1 MVTVKLHTMLPNCN
15 FLFVIFHQN
24 FKDLKR
30 DYMGVN
36 IKNVSMQF
44 DDFQALEDINIDIE
58 KGEFFSILGP
68 SGCGKT
74 TLLKIIS
81 GFLDQTCGEVL
92 IENEN
97 MKGVSANK
105 RATSLVFQNLALFP
119 AMSVKENISFGLD
132 VKKIEKSQ
140 INSKVKELLE
150 MVSLKEYE
158 NSMVEELSGGQKQ
171 RVAIARALAVE
182 PKVLLLDEPLSAL
195 DLKLRQ
201 HMRKE
206 LRALQKLTGI
216 TFIYI
221 THDQGEALS
230 MSDKVAVMSR
240 GRVEQIST
248 PKELYNNPKTAFVAS
263 FVGENNEFDAK
274 VITVLESNVIVE
286 SIYGKFTIKTNEDLQ
301 IEDAVKLFIRPER
314 FSLSSI
320 GGKSNKQRDNKMS
333 LELQTTSFEGSML
346 NIYLQRDKRDNIKK
360 EIIIH
365 KKNNHELTAKLDDT
379 MDIYFDN
386 HDVVLIKA

>member
-1 MVTVKLHTMLPNCN
+1 MSVK
-15 FLFVIFHQN
+15 IE
-24 FKDLKR
+24 D
-30 DYMGVN
+30 
-36 IKNVSMQF
+36 VSMRF
-44 DDFQALEDINIDIE
+44 NDFIALDEINMDIK

-81 GFLDQTCGEVL
+81 GFLDQSEGKVS
-92 IENEN
+92 IEGEN
-97 MKGVSANK
+97 MKGVNANK
-105 RATSLVFQNLALFP
+105 RPTSLVFQNLALFP
-119 AMSVKENISFGLD
+119 DMSVRENIAFGLD
-132 VKKIEKSQ
+132 VKKIAKAKIEQ
-140 INSKVKELLE
+140 KVKELLK
-150 MVSLKEYE
+150 MVSLEDYE
-158 NSMVEELSGGQKQ
+158 NSMVDDLSGGQKQ

-206 LRALQKLTGI
+206 LRELQKLTGI

-240 GRVEQIST
+240 GNVEQIST
-248 PKELYNNPKTAFVAS
+248 PKDLYDNPCTPFVAS

-274 VITVLESNVIVE
+274 VLKVE
-286 SIYGKFTIKTNEDLQ
+286 EKNIKVETLYGTFDIKSS
-301 IEDAVKLFIRPER
+301 VKVKKGDRVKIFVRPER
-314 FSLSSI
+314 FSLSEI
-320 GGKSNKQRDNKMS
+320 GNKSNKKRDNKMN
-333 LELQTTSFEGSML
+333 LELQTSSFEGAML
-346 NIYLQRDKRDNIKK
+346 NIYLKRDERDSIKK

-365 KKNNHELTAKLDDT
+365 KKNNDELNTKLEET
-379 MDIYFDN
+379 VNIYFDD
-386 HDVVLIKA
+386 HDAVLLKV

>member
-1 MVTVKLHTMLPNCN
+1 MS
-15 FLFVIFHQN
+15 FGSFEA
-24 FKDLKR
+24 LK
-30 DYMGVN
+30 N
-36 IKNVSMQF
+36 
-44 DDFQALEDINIDIE
+44 INIDIE

-81 GFLDQTCGEVL
+81 GFLEQTDGDLL

-105 RATSLVFQNLALFP
+105 RETSLIFQNLALFP
-119 AMSVKENISFGLD
+119 AMSVKENIAFGLD
-132 VKKIEKSQ
+132 VRKVEKIKSAQ
-140 INSKVKELLE
+140 KVQELLE
-150 MVSLKEYE
+150 MVSLQEYGDA
-158 NSMVEELSGGQKQ
+158 MVEELSGGQKQ

-230 MSDKVAVMSR
+230 MSDKVAVMSN
-240 GRVEQIST
+240 GKIEQIST
-248 PKELYNNPKTAFVAS
+248 PKKLYDNPKTSFVAS
-263 FVGENNEFDAK
+263 FVGENNEFDGK
-274 VITVLESNVIVE
+274 VVEILESDVIVE
-286 SIYGKFTIKTNEDLQ
+286 NIYGKFVIKTDEEFQVD
-301 IEDAVKLFIRPER
+301 DSVKLFIRPER
-314 FSLSSI
+314 FSFSSV
-320 GGKSNKQRDNKMS
+320 GGKSNKQRDNKMT

-346 NIYLQRDKRDNIKK
+346 NIYLQRDERDSIQK

-365 KKNNHELTAKLDDT
+365 KKNNDELTAKLDDT

-386 HDVVLIKA
+386 HDVVLIKV